1 MRKNLGALQ
10 KTDETPI
17 VATLGKEIV
26 GLCGIHKMLAIH
38 RDHLVGR
45 INILIVTKAAQSQG
59 IGRVLLEEAERRL
72 RKLGCGRIEIT
83 VAEERPAAQ
92 AFYRHLGYE
101 RTTIR
106 FQKIF

>member
-1 MRKNLGALQ
+1 M
-10 KTDETPI
+10 
-17 VATLGKEIV
+17 
-26 GLCGIHKMLAIH
+26 
-38 RDHLVGR
+38 
-45 INILIVTKAAQSQG
+45 
-59 IGRVLLEEAERRL
+59 LLEEAERRL

-83 VAEERPAAQ
+83 VAEERQAAQ